1 MKMSKLIS
9 IPMAMIACMLFAGAF
24 AAEPVKT
31 AATTPS
37 TTKVH
42 RYLIERTFPA
52 GALAGLDAATKA
64 KVNGNNASVGVRWIQ
79 SYANADKTKT
89 FCVYEGPSEAAVR
102 KAAQLNGLPV
112 DSVMEVPNTLLP
124 K

>member
-1 MKMSKLIS
+1 MAKSIS
-9 IPMAMIACMLFAGAF
+9 TLLALVASLVFANAF
-24 AAEPVKT
+24 ATEPAQSADGAK
-31 AATTPS
+31 APG
-37 TTKVH
+37 VH

-64 KVNGNNASVGVRWIQ
+64 KVNSNNATLGVRWIQ